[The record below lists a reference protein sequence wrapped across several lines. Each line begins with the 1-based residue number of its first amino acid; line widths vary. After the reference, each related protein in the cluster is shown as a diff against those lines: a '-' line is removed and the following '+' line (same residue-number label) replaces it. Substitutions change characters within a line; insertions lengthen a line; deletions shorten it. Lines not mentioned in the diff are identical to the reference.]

1 MSIFESTNPLDW
13 AALDGVYIDEIT
25 PPPSVVG
32 VPANVALLV
41 GQFERGSNQIQQV
54 GSAGE
59 LFQLYGNNLG
69 YSGMKELQ
77 NKKFGALKV
86 VRVIASDAAA
96 ATHSFTN
103 ASSSAAVAFTA
114 LWKGAYGNAIKV
126 TIAAGSTT
134 GSKYTVHDNNPNA
147 VWPDEVYDNVVITTI
162 AASNPFVNSNLIVA
176 TALRTDQG
184 EPSTAAA
191 TSLGSGSDGTVADT
205 DYQTAIGL
213 TEVQNSCNILW
224 LDAYNTTRKG
234 YIKTTLGNTQDKM
247 GLVNG
252 ANGDSV
258 STTVTDVANYRD
270 TDGRIIYA
278 YPWVYTSI
286 GGIQT
291 AVQPSSFYAALLSQ
305 VPPNIDPA
313 WAANSQYLSGITSL
327 VSNLTRT
334 DYINLMAAGISAFEV
349 DSDIGVKVK
358 SGVVTQIANSAKV
371 MVFRRRMTDFLMQ
384 SLAKFLKNYQN
395 APNSVA
401 NQTLAGGGI
410 VAFNRQLEND
420 GMVPKDAE
428 VQTGK
433 ASIIDVKS
441 LNTDDSIAAG
451 YFKILYR
458 RRIYSSM
465 RFIVLQADISTG
477 VVVTEV
483 G

>member
-32 VPANVALLV
+32 VPANVACLV
-41 GQFERGSNQIQQV
+41 GVFERGSNQIQQV

-59 LFQLYGNNLG
+59 LFQAYGNNLN
-69 YSGMKELQ
+69 YAGMVELQ
-77 NKKFGALKV
+77 NKKFGALKIIRV
-86 VRVIASDAAA
+86 VASDAAA
-96 ATHSFTN
+96 ATKSFNN
-103 ASSSAAVAFTA
+103 ASSSSAVAFTA
-114 LWKGAYGNAIKV
+114 LWKGVYGNNIKV
-126 TIAAGSTT
+126 TIAAGSTS
-134 GSKYTVHDNNPNA
+134 GSKYTVHDNNANA

-162 AASNPFVNSNLIVA
+162 AASNPFVHSNLIVG

-184 EPSTAAA
+184 EPATAAA
-191 TSLGSGSDGTVADT
+191 TVLATGSDGTVADS
-205 DYQTAIGL
+205 DYLAAI
-213 TEVQNSCNILW
+213 TKSEIQNSCNVLW
-224 LDAYNTTRKG
+224 IDSQNTTRKG
-234 YIKTTLGNTQDKM
+234 YLKTSMGNTQDKM
-247 GLVNG
+247 CLING

-258 STTVTDVANYRD
+258 SAAITEVASYRD
-270 TDGRIIYA
+270 VDGRIIYA
-278 YPWVYTSI
+278 YPWVFSSI
-286 GGIQT
+286 GGNQT

-313 WAANSQYLSGITSL
+313 WAQNSQYLSGITSL
-327 VSNLTRT
+327 VSNLTRA
-334 DYINLMAAGISAFEV
+334 DYINLMAAGISALEA
-349 DSDIGVKVK
+349 DSDIGIKIK
-358 SGVVTQIANSAKV
+358 SGVVTQISNPSKV
-371 MVFRRRMTDFLMQ
+371 MVFRRRMADFLMQ

-395 APNSVA
+395 APNSAA
-401 NQTLAGGGI
+401 NQTQAGGGI

-428 VQTGK
+428 VQSGK
-433 ASIIDVKS
+433 ASVIDVKS